1 MIFRCINKNPNP
13 VKVGMNGMC
22 NDLQTMAAA
31 MDILKV
37 KEKTADGLVSNS
49 IFLSSQC
56 SLICLKP
63 LNW

>member
-1 MIFRCINKNPNP
+1 

>member
-1 MIFRCINKNPNP
+1 
-13 VKVGMNGMC
+13 MC